1 MRLDYA
7 FLVNE
12 GWHMNAAFLCRIF
25 CIAEWRAIVRRNF
38 GFWIVIRGEYN
49 QRVIKLIVFFQCFI
63 QIGEDIVYFYYVV
76 AVRGARWRAICIFC
90 IWVVIEVI
98 AASAVVEEE
107 RLIAFC
113 YFVEEF
119 NAIFYLALIQVFY
132 IFWRNVGNGFLFIA
146 AHGMNVIFAEW
157 QFLDVFRM
165 IWAQGDFWVD
175 VNIMLF
181 GIYIGY

>member
-1 MRLDYA
+1 MWLDYV

-12 GWHMNAAFLCRIF
+12 GWYMNVVFLCRIF
-25 CIAEWRAIVRRNF
+25 CIVEWCVIVWWNF

-49 QRVIKLIVFFQCFI
+49 QCVIKLIVFFQCFI

-76 AVRGARWRAICIFC
+76 VVRGVCWRVICIFC

-98 AASAVVEEE
+98 VVSVVVEEE
-107 RLIAFC
+107 RFIVFC

-119 NAIFYLALIQVFY
+119 NVIFYLVLIQVFY
-132 IFWRNVGNGFLFIA
+132 IFWCNVGNGFLFIVVY
-146 AHGMNVIFAEW
+146 GMNVIFVEW

-165 IWAQGDFWVD
+165 IWVQGDFWVD